1 MPRRNKRWDGLSRV
15 SNPRQSVELHQP
27 GTFEGRSTDWT
38 TAPRLIDT
46 KLICINRASSPVDY
60 IITDMEATYEQKG

>member
-1 MPRRNKRWDGLSRV
+1 MLFSKDPMPRRNKRWDGLSRV

-38 TAPRLIDT
+38 
-46 KLICINRASSPVDY
+46 KSICINTASSPVDY